1 MKSGIFVNLLQ
12 SIFAIKT
19 VYSVKNQKPAEF
31 LNSCLLLFG
40 VVTVGMILYR
50 NGLKTILERILLNKF
65 HYLKYSKDINK
76 INQTIEIDV

>member
-50 NGLKTILERILLNKF
+50 NGLNTKMVNRFPEFVVTDSG
-65 HYLKYSKDINK
+65 YW
-76 INQTIEIDV
+76 

>member
-31 LNSCLLLFG
+31 LNSCLLVFG

-50 NGLKTILERILLNKF
+50 DGL
-65 HYLKYSKDINK
+65 D
-76 INQTIEIDV
+76 

>member
-50 NGLKTILERILLNKF
+50 NGLNIEMLESVGFSNLKKILERILFEQLSF
-65 HYLKYSKDINK
+65 
-76 INQTIEIDV
+76 

>member
-50 NGLKTILERILLNKF
+50 NGLNTKMVSKFPEFAKEIFGKIFLN
-65 HYLKYSKDINK
+65 
-76 INQTIEIDV
+76 

>member
-31 LNSCLLLFG
+31 LNSCLLVFG

-50 NGLKTILERILLNKF
+50 HGYDLVTIG
-65 HYLKYSKDINK
+65 
-76 INQTIEIDV
+76 

>member
-40 VVTVGMILYR
+40 VVTVVMILYR
-50 NGLKTILERILLNKF
+50 NDLN
-65 HYLKYSKDINK
+65 IE
-76 INQTIEIDV
+76 NQ